1 MKKQILLPILLI
13 IFSATTCFGQYT
25 TSVIGLG
32 WPNTTIRIDTTPATV
47 TLTLKGESTRWLA
60 IGFGTSATT
69 MASCTDMFIWN
80 DTTDRDYTTNTLV
93 NGGHNMPTADA
104 DQSWTIVSDTVAS
117 GIRTVVASRALVS
130 AGDYSFLNDFSVL
143 HILFAQGD
151 TTTLAYH
158 GTNVHTGA
166 SLTRAYWG
174 GGLALEDFSLNTAS
188 IYPNPSSGML
198 TVKTKT
204 GLDKITIYSQTGDL
218 VKTIPVQGQK
228 EDNEINVSGLA
239 TGIYIFE
246 LQNGTEKAWKKVVV
260 E

>member
-13 IFSATTCFGQYT
+13 IFSATTCFGQFST
-25 TSVIGLG
+25 FTFGLG
-32 WPNTTIRIDTTPATV
+32 WPNTNVRIDTTPTQV

-60 IGFGTSATT
+60 LGFGANATT

-80 DTTDRDYTTNTLV
+80 DTTYRDYTTNTLV

-117 GIRTVVASRALVS
+117 GIRTVVATRPLVS
-130 AGDYSFLNDFSVL
+130 AGDYTFINDFSAL
-143 HILFAQGD
+143 QILFAQGD
-151 TTTLAYH
+151 TQTLAYH
-158 GTNVHTGA
+158 GTTNVHGTNA
-166 SLTRAYWG
+166 ITRFFH
-174 GGLALEDFSLNTAS
+174 LNRDEFSLNATN

-204 GLDKITIYSQTGDL
+204 GLDKITIYSQTGNL
-218 VKTIPVQGQK
+218 VKTIPVEGQK
-228 EDNEINVSGLA
+228 EDNEVNVSGLA